1 MTCSQPD
8 LRPYPNEQVND
19 FADFFHPKVISQT
32 HHLTLSL
39 LAWCRAPSQLALSVA
54 IVSGLAV
61 PGALCEVDALA
72 TAP

>member
-8 LRPYPNEQVND
+8 LRPCPNERVND
-19 FADFFHPKVISQT
+19 FADFFHPEVISQT
-32 HHLTLSL
+32 HHLTWSL
-39 LAWCRAPSQLALSVA
+39 VGLVPCAQPTRSRYA

-61 PGALCEVDALA
+61 PGALCEVDARA